1 MAVGMKKKAPPPSR
15 EEMRLTVRVAELEA
29 QHKALVAEKAFWQD
43 QVVAYGNAVEFWQT
57 KHRELLAQIAKESAS
72 LDLRSYAQAI
82 EQALL
87 AARPD
92 PSLIAG
98 VIAMAGKDVQGVV
111 TRSPEARALIA
122 PREIKS
128 TPRRLS
134 IAGEAT

>member
-1 MAVGMKKKAPPPSR
+1 MFGTKKEKGPSR
-15 EEMRLTVRVAELEA
+15 AEQRLAARVAELEA
-29 QHKALVAEKAFWQD
+29 QNRALVAEKAFWQD
-43 QVVAYGNAVEFWQT
+43 QVVSYGNGVEFWQT
-57 KHRELLAQIAKESAS
+57 KHRELLAQIAKEGAS
-72 LDLRSYAQAI
+72 LDLRAYAQSI

-87 AARPD
+87 SARPD